1 MSTYQVYLTSAMKAE
16 VTVTVAAD
24 LITATV
30 GRKNAVTVLA
40 TISPEKL
47 MARRDRA
54 RADQSGIEVDPCD
67 GYRSAVRSQASLV
80 EEAQMVALL
89 RHLGV
94 TADTVD
100 GYTVRYVTDL
110 AQRVDAPH
118 ALPAARAEAQA
129 ILAALATASRDEVF
143 RLSAKAEKLY
153 NSDWVC
159 PVFQAEQKKLVALS
173 ADARE
178 AALANAPDD
187 TSWGYAHGGTD

>member
-1 MSTYQVYLTSAMKAE
+1 MSAYKINLTSAMKAE
-16 VTVTVAAD
+16 VTVTASAD

-30 GRKNAVTVLA
+30 GRKNAVAVLA

-47 MARRDRA
+47 IARRDRA
-54 RADQSGIEVDPCD
+54 RADQSGIEIDPCD

-80 EEAQMVALL
+80 EEAQCVALL

-100 GYTVRYVTDL
+100 GYTMRCAIDL
-110 AQRVDAPH
+110 GKRVDAPH
-118 ALPAARAEAQA
+118 ALTASRAEAQA

-143 RLSAKAEKLY
+143 LLSAKAEKLF

-187 TSWGYAHGGTD
+187 TSWGYAHGTD